1 MTARIAC
8 HARTAHLRRAHSRR
22 NAELELITQRS
33 RAPRMPAYGLKSSGN
48 DEARHAGVWTCA
60 FALMDS
66 WSCVSTGRGWK
77 SSHTGRKRGVAA
89 TRPVVTVTDQG
100 DAIRA
105 PVHANVFQHGVAIMG
120 DLGAFERS
128 AAECRSSG
136 RRALTSRLTFGPNEN
151 APPPSFALYG
161 LVVATARHG
170 GRRLWSL
177 VAELTWLPPEIGGSR
192 RSVIPVLPQNI

>member
-66 WSCVSTGRGWK
+66 WSCVSPK
-77 SSHTGRKRGVAA
+77 FPPC
-89 TRPVVTVTDQG
+89 RPGLNFDVLCDQV
-100 DAIRA
+100 IRV
-105 PVHANVFQHGVAIMG
+105 P
-120 DLGAFERS
+120 
-128 AAECRSSG
+128 
-136 RRALTSRLTFGPNEN
+136 
-151 APPPSFALYG
+151 
-161 LVVATARHG
+161 G
-170 GRRLWSL
+170 GRRM
-177 VAELTWLPPEIGGSR
+177 
-192 RSVIPVLPQNI
+192 